1 MFGHWCQSRKGLGVC
16 NVDNRLI
23 PLKRKNRCSQPKKLL
38 RCWEIRVAASCAYW
52 VIGFFRRVD
61 LGNLWINYI
70 NWTMFLLDLWRV
82 TVSSLKQS
90 SFWILLPLV
99 KSSCNWHSPR
109 SALQKHLQFFWN
121 IQASWREGKKANRAK
136 SMELIRFGFKFRRM
150 WPTFLTPLPEHSLIC
165 N

>member
-1 MFGHWCQSRKGLGVC
+1 MKDLEFVMLTTGLFLSKEYTDVV
-16 NVDNRLI
+16 N
-23 PLKRKNRCSQPKKLL
+23 LKSCSDVGK
-38 RCWEIRVAASCAYW
+38 IRVAASCAYW
-52 VIGFFRRVD
+52 VIAFFRRVD

-121 IQASWREGKKANRAK
+121 IQASWREEK
-136 SMELIRFGFKFRRM
+136 SQQGEKHGINKIWLQIQKNVTYIFDTTTG
-150 WPTFLTPLPEHSLIC
+150 TFTDLQLNNE
-165 N
+165 

>member
-90 SFWILLPLV
+90 YFWILLPLV
-99 KSSCNWHSPR
+99 KVLVIDIPQDLLSKN
-109 SALQKHLQFFWN
+109 
-121 IQASWREGKKANRAK
+121 
-136 SMELIRFGFKFRRM
+136 
-150 WPTFLTPLPEHSLIC
+150 IC
-165 N
+165 NFSEIFKPLEEREKKPTGRKAWN